1 MRLEE
6 SECRERFGAAR
17 RVVLAT
23 CGADRQ
29 PHLVPVTFA
38 LVGDVVVSAVDHK
51 PKTTTRLRR
60 LANIAENPSVS
71 LLLDHYEDD
80 WGRLWWVR
88 ADARATV
95 VTDGPEWS
103 AAIAWLVERYPA
115 YAATPPTGPVI
126 RAEVTRWTGWAGGL
140 RS

>member
-1 MRLEE
+1 VRLDE

-17 RVVLAT
+17 RVVLGT

-60 LANIAENPSVS
+60 LANIVENPSVS

-80 WGRLWWVR
+80 WDRLWWVR

-95 VTDGPEWS
+95 VADGPQWS
-103 AAIAWLVERYPA
+103 QAIAWLVARYPA
-115 YAATPPTGPVI
+115 YAARPPTGPVV
-126 RAEVTRWTGWAGGL
+126 RAEVTRWSGWASGP
-140 RS
+140 RT

>member
-1 MRLEE
+1 MRVDE

-23 CGADRQ
+23 CGLDRQ

-80 WGRLWWVR
+80 WDRLWWVR

-95 VTDGPEWS
+95 VTDGRQWS
-103 AAIAWLVERYPA
+103 QAIGWLVDRYPA
-115 YAATPPTGPVI
+115 YAATPPTGPVV
-126 RAEVTRWTGWAGGL
+126 RAEVTRWLGWAAGP
-140 RS
+140 RA